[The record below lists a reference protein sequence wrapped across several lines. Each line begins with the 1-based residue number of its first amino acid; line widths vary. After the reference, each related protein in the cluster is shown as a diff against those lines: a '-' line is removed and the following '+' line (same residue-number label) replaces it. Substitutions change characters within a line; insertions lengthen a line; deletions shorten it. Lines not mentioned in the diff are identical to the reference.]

1 LWATIL
7 RMFENNMTDNHLKN
21 VLILPRIMEHMLAT
35 FSEGTSQVIGMKE
48 QTEGDPR
55 NVIILRLF

>member
-1 LWATIL
+1 
-7 RMFENNMTDNHLKN
+7 M
-21 VLILPRIMEHMLAT
+21 LILPRIMEHMLAT

-55 NVIILRLF
+55 NVIILMLF